1 MNLMLLLLKKFW
13 DMLAIDRFPSWF
25 FIRENETSP
34 PFSIADKASNID
46 ETVRSVKLFSMS
58 VSFKILSGIR
68 ELNEPLN
75 DSELLEFIL

>member
-1 MNLMLLLLKKFW
+1 
-13 DMLAIDRFPSWF
+13 MLAIDKFPSWF
-25 FIRENETSP
+25 FISENETRP

-46 ETVRSVKLFSMS
+46 ETVWSVKLFSMR

-68 ELNEPLN
+68 LLNEPLN